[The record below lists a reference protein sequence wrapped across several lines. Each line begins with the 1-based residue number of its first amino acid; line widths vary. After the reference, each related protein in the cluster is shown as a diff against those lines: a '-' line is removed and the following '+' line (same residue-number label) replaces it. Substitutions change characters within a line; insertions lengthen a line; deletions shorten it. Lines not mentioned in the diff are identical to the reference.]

1 MAPPIPPSHIS
12 FGACPKP
19 DRARTNQLYRTMHDY
34 SAAKSAT
41 QATQWSLGSFVPAGR
56 IKSMAEID
64 REKESRRL
72 KAKKGVRGA
81 VEWVEGILKGKKV

>member
-1 MAPPIPPSHIS
+1 MTPPIPPSHIS

-19 DRARTNQLYRTMHDY
+19 DRARTNQLHRTMHDY

-41 QATQWSLGSFVPAGR
+41 QSTQWSLDSFVPAGR

-64 REKESRRL
+64 REKESRRM

-81 VEWVEGILKGKKV
+81 VEWVEELLKGKKV